1 LRSRRRYFIDDEA
14 LTEHMR
20 SKIHKRRS
28 FLSIVSPCSHITR
41 LKQLDMP
48 AYTQKEADA
57 AAGLGTYVAPVK
69 QPIPETLAAEMK
81 TVSEFAVKET
91 QERIAAIHAVP
102 DL

>member
-1 LRSRRRYFIDDEA
+1 
-14 LTEHMR
+14 MR
-20 SKIHKRRS
+20 SKLHKRRWDQALLRWS
-28 FLSIVSPCSHITR
+28 SHTCR

-69 QPIPETLAAEMK
+69 QPIPETLRAEMK
-81 TVSEFAVKET
+81 VVSEFAVQET